1 MIIEE
6 KIMKKELLM
15 IKHLILIKHIRF
27 HGGGQMY

>member
-15 IKHLILIKHIRF
+15 IKHLILIKYIRF